1 MESDMKHSRR
11 VVLVMSDRDFEKIK
25 EEALKRKKRLRDIVI
40 SALNEFYEIKYWNS
54 FDKYKY
60 KSTSDKR
67 TADESMLVTGDR
79 PSISLPIDEYERLE
93 AEHLNTGYSKSVI
106 IRNALSY
113 YFDQGGKQH
122 GK

>member
-67 TADESMLVTGDR
+67 TVDESMLVTGDR
-79 PSISLPIDEYERLE
+79 PSISLPIDDYEKLE

>member
-67 TADESMLVTGDR
+67 TVDELMLVTGDR

-93 AEHLNTGYSKSVI
+93 AEQLNTGYSKSVI

>member
-67 TADESMLVTGDR
+67 TVDESMLVTGDR